1 MEMGQPSFHHQLGT
15 LLISH
20 KIQEVAILETES
32 KNCRISFSFSRTPRH
47 GYSSL
52 ATISS
57 SSVKIYESRVISNS
71 ERTPF
76 VVVGENGWE
85 ETSITSPSDVD
96 VAQNVEIAS
105 HGLWIRDASLIVGTG
120 PLFDF
125 CGFGSQLEREETC
138 FVKTTLSSSCILN
151 TTSDFMGTVAR
162 ERKEQ
167 DGGSDVGLVS
177 GVSQSLIGSCVR
189 SCTNHLYG
197 TAIHDLNLGGSVL
210 SQNTSFTHTT
220 TTLDYHNE
228 HKTQQTQLTTQNVL
242 HRFSLCT
249 FKNCYAGGSAGAIP
263 LFYIEADLEIE
274 SCSFDNCSAG
284 FGGGA
289 VGQSTPRGE
298 SIFTLLSSSHHISE
312 FELNRWWRSDD
323 DISMEYTIVRRYHFE
338 LSLPELSE
346 FRECT
351 SSSNTG
357 YDLFFYTSNAQTYP
371 LPTGSLVTVSNC
383 DSTSTPEENRI
394 YPTNIV
400 SRTVLP
406 TPSQT
411 ATIQSLTAQL
421 AGSTEAEMAVILNKA
436 VSGRLLVLVSNA
448 QGKSRTDKSKAP
460 NIDRVLAFTLSSL
473 DVGQMAVS
481 IGETGLLQQSLED
494 YRIGAA
500 SLSGYN
506 VSFSTTPITVVTL
519 NPTLLSANCVLDES
533 HTKAVLN
540 LEGSDVDGETF
551 VFTLHDKSTFEASF
565 ASSKASV
572 TLGLIGEN
580 SKWKENMMFVIV
592 SGKKKN
598 SDSISVSIPTPCFF
612 TIPEGPRLTNIEVS
626 ELNEDKT
633 GVSLSYTSRQLK
645 GDEDFEVTIQKVGG
659 DETEVMKLSTNAEGQ
674 IISQTVVLFPS
685 GSNTEGWK
693 NWIVFGESY
702 EVVGVLWKRLGG
714 DVAVQFSSIVFD
726 MPVEVF
732 RVSSAECSKDSATS
746 TIVSVVGVGFVVDE
760 TYTLT
765 LSGTP
770 TSEPTSSDIH
780 APTITV
786 KASTRTAAQSS
797 PLSLSST
804 SDSALRF
811 GFTYEIT
818 NIMKGS
824 EAGVVDGGQFDT
836 SEPLVISITCDL
848 KDGDA
853 KTIEI
858 SISGSNIPDGQYNL
872 VLKKT
877 GSSKE
882 TELPIKFVGSEG
894 SVEFALF
901 SSSEMEYEAKYE
913 VTRLFNSLVTVA
925 LPKEATDRSL
935 TMPDTP
941 ARVMSASC
949 ELSGELKTFA
959 KIVISGENLPSGKTL
974 SVKVKQVD
982 ATGSLIGSVIELAE
996 TEIASD
1002 TMNTKP
1008 IEMKVF
1014 EVNELC
1020 LEYGKTYELISLTI
1034 SDTAST
1040 ILDESVRFSVPCAPV
1055 RITSASSTDTN
1066 PNWTVV
1072 TVGGSGLIK
1081 DETYTLTLSGK
1092 STTNPGSLDVHG
1104 TTIAVVASSPTEAK
1118 SAPLPLS
1125 STTES
1130 SLLFGHTYTITA
1142 ITNGTLNG
1150 IIIGTPS
1157 FTTHSAPAQPSL
1169 ITANCVLDESLT
1181 KAVLNLEGSDVD
1193 GETFVF
1199 TLHDKSTFEASFA
1212 SSKASV
1218 TLGLIGENSKWKEN
1232 MMFVIVSGKKK
1243 NSDSISVSIPTPCFF
1258 TIPEGPRLTNIE
1270 VSELNEDKTGVS
1282 LSYTSRQLKGDEDFE
1297 VTIQKVGGDETE
1309 VMKLSTNAE
1318 GQIISQTVVL
1328 FPSGSNTEG
1337 WKNWIVFGESY
1348 EVVGVL
1354 WKRLGGDVAV
1364 QFSSIVF
1371 DMPVEVFRVSS
1382 AECSK
1387 DSATSTIVSVVGV
1400 GFVVDETY
1408 TLTLSGTPTSEP
1420 TSSDIHAPT
1429 ITVKAST
1436 RTAAQSSPLSLS
1448 STSDS
1453 ALRFG
1458 FTWER
1463 L

>member
-1 MEMGQPSFHHQLGT
+1 M
-15 LLISH
+15 
-20 KIQEVAILETES
+20 
-32 KNCRISFSFSRTPRH
+32 
-47 GYSSL
+47 GYSR
-52 ATISS
+52 
-57 SSVKIYESRVISNS
+57 SR
-71 ERTPF
+71 
-76 VVVGENGWE
+76 
-85 ETSITSPSDVD
+85 
-96 VAQNVEIAS
+96 
-105 HGLWIRDASLIVGTG
+105 
-120 PLFDF
+120 
-125 CGFGSQLEREETC
+125 
-138 FVKTTLSSSCILN
+138 
-151 TTSDFMGTVAR
+151 
-162 ERKEQ
+162 
-167 DGGSDVGLVS
+167 
-177 GVSQSLIGSCVR
+177 
-189 SCTNHLYG
+189 
-197 TAIHDLNLGGSVL
+197 
-210 SQNTSFTHTT
+210 
-220 TTLDYHNE
+220 
-228 HKTQQTQLTTQNVL
+228 
-242 HRFSLCT
+242 
-249 FKNCYAGGSAGAIP
+249 
-263 LFYIEADLEIE
+263 
-274 SCSFDNCSAG
+274 
-284 FGGGA
+284 
-289 VGQSTPRGE
+289 
-298 SIFTLLSSSHHISE
+298 
-312 FELNRWWRSDD
+312 
-323 DISMEYTIVRRYHFE
+323 
-338 LSLPELSE
+338 
-346 FRECT
+346 
-351 SSSNTG
+351 
-357 YDLFFYTSNAQTYP
+357 
-371 LPTGSLVTVSNC
+371 
-383 DSTSTPEENRI
+383 
-394 YPTNIV
+394 
-400 SRTVLP
+400 
-406 TPSQT
+406 
-411 ATIQSLTAQL
+411 
-421 AGSTEAEMAVILNKA
+421 
-436 VSGRLLVLVSNA
+436 
-448 QGKSRTDKSKAP
+448 
-460 NIDRVLAFTLSSL
+460 
-473 DVGQMAVS
+473 
-481 IGETGLLQQSLED
+481 
-494 YRIGAA
+494 
-500 SLSGYN
+500 
-506 VSFSTTPITVVTL
+506 
-519 NPTLLSANCVLDES
+519 
-533 HTKAVLN
+533 
-540 LEGSDVDGETF
+540 
-551 VFTLHDKSTFEASF
+551 
-565 ASSKASV
+565 
-572 TLGLIGEN
+572 
-580 SKWKENMMFVIV
+580 
-592 SGKKKN
+592 
-598 SDSISVSIPTPCFF
+598 
-612 TIPEGPRLTNIEVS
+612 
-626 ELNEDKT
+626 
-633 GVSLSYTSRQLK
+633 
-645 GDEDFEVTIQKVGG
+645 
-659 DETEVMKLSTNAEGQ
+659 
-674 IISQTVVLFPS
+674 
-685 GSNTEGWK
+685 
-693 NWIVFGESY
+693 
-702 EVVGVLWKRLGG
+702 
-714 DVAVQFSSIVFD
+714 
-726 MPVEVF
+726 
-732 RVSSAECSKDSATS
+732 
-746 TIVSVVGVGFVVDE
+746 
-760 TYTLT
+760 
-765 LSGTP
+765 
-770 TSEPTSSDIH
+770 
-780 APTITV
+780 
-786 KASTRTAAQSS
+786 
-797 PLSLSST
+797 
-804 SDSALRF
+804 
-811 GFTYEIT
+811 FTYEIT

-1436 RTAAQSSPLSLS
+1436 RTAAQSSPFSLINF
-1448 STSDS
+1448 
-1453 ALRFG
+1453 RFCSP
-1458 FTWER
+1458 FR
-1463 L
+1463 VHV